1 MKAQQE
7 QFQRDQMRAEQEKLR
22 ASSAASGLST
32 IMHAWTSYEREWN
45 GLKDKPDGSLTWRS
59 FPWPLMKKP
68 SEPEDL
74 TANGI
79 GALVLSVHHSNEKA
93 NRDRLKEQLL
103 RWHPDRFENRW
114 LKKVSDNDQEKV
126 RNGAGQVVRALNE
139 LMTRENNL
147 ASGGGLF

>member
-1 MKAQQE
+1 MVV
-7 QFQRDQMRAEQEKLR
+7 
-22 ASSAASGLST
+22 
-32 IMHAWTSYEREWN
+32 WTSYEREWN
-45 GLKDKPDGSLTWRS
+45 GLKEKSDGSLTWRS
-59 FPWPLMKKP
+59 FPWPMMKKP
-68 SEPEDL
+68 SEPEDI

-79 GALVLSVHHSNEKA
+79 GALVLSTHHSNDKS

-114 LKKVSDNDQEKV
+114 LKKVSEKEQEKV

-147 ASGGGLF
+147 SSGGGLF